1 MAFWN
6 RFAFSLARFRRDE
19 AGAAAVELVAAVSVL
34 LVFAAG
40 TGDMGERL
48 RGQAGL
54 EDATAGVAAML
65 ARAPAGAD
73 GGVTEAAARAAEAAM
88 RVRLDA
94 LGLRAA
100 ALSPAPAGATCLSD
114 GALCYRVARAEGAEA
129 ALGAPRRVVQ
139 VWAGADPGPAL
150 RPVAA
155 GASAPASEGAPLV
168 ASAARMGAT

>member
-100 ALSPAPAGATCLSD
+100 ALSPAPARGP
-114 GALCYRVARAEGAEA
+114 RAS
-129 ALGAPRRVVQ
+129 P
-139 VWAGADPGPAL
+139 
-150 RPVAA
+150 
-155 GASAPASEGAPLV
+155 
-168 ASAARMGAT
+168 ASAARASPASRASSASASAAVLRHRCVSNMRAAVVIF